1 MPTGQRAPGPI
12 TNRRRQLDH
21 EEALAQVLAIK
32 EKWAEVSTLQEKW
45 GNDKTYCVAPNQV
58 VAPLHLLLVAADQAR
73 TLEEAQRYIGKIAL
87 IIDWI
92 WPVNTRQ
99 RFQVYQHGEVRVA
112 IPEREP
118 GNKK

>member
-1 MPTGQRAPGPI
+1 M
-12 TNRRRQLDH
+12 DH
-21 EEALAQVLAIK
+21 EEALAQVLAIR

-45 GNDKTYCVAPNQV
+45 DNDKTYCVAPSQV
-58 VAPLHLLLVAADQAR
+58 VTPLHLLLVAAGQQAR
-73 TLEEAQRYIGKIAL
+73 TLEEAQKYVGKIAL
-87 IIDWI
+87 IVDWM
-92 WPVNTRQ
+92 WPVNVRQ